1 MKEVKKMK
9 EQKEPAW
16 LRIERLAGTNNGAT
30 LRTRTVKDKTKYTRK
45 KKHKKS
51 EED

>member
-1 MKEVKKMK
+1 MKEKT
-9 EQKEPAW
+9 KEPAW

-45 KKHKKS
+45 TKHKGKA
-51 EED
+51 EEKNS

>member
-1 MKEVKKMK
+1 MK

-16 LRIERLAGTNNGAT
+16 LRLERLAGTNNGAT

-45 KKHKKS
+45 KKHPKRVD
-51 EED
+51 E